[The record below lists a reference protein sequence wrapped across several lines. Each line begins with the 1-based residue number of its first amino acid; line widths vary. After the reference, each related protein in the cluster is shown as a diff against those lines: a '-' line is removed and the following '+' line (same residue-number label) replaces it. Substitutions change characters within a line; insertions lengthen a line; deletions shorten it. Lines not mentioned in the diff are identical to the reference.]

1 MFRKVPV
8 RPSAR
13 RRRGVLAFE
22 WILLITL
29 LVIGIIGG
37 LSAVRD
43 AIVLELKDLAT
54 CVQSLNVCHHPCDDD
69 DDPPCVCDVTD
80 PNCCLNQGP

>member
-1 MFRKVPV
+1 MTRIRPV
-8 RPSAR
+8 RLAGR
-13 RRRGVLAFE
+13 RRRGVLTFE

-43 AIVLELKDLAT
+43 ALVLELKDLAA
-54 CVQSLNVCHHPCDDD
+54 CVQSLNVCSHPCP
-69 DDPPCVCDVTD
+69 DPQPCVCDVTD

>member
-1 MFRKVPV
+1 MSRRLPA
-8 RPSAR
+8 RLSAR
-13 RRRGVLAFE
+13 RRRGVLTFE

-43 AIVLELKDLAT
+43 AIVLELKDLAA
-54 CVQSLNVCHHPCDDD
+54 CVQSLNVCGHPCPP
-69 DDPPCVCDVTD
+69 DPQPCVCDVTD